1 MFQVFK
7 DGWERISRALEIYS
21 GMGMKVSGL
30 HTCGDYMFSGHTVTI
45 TLLIF
50 LINECK
56 YYNKL
61 LSPFH
66 GSRALYYPPSFSL
79 SSASVRTVEKQN
91 KRLEFSNA
99 LYSILITTSVI

>member
-50 LINECK
+50 LINECT
-56 YYNKL
+56 Y
-61 LSPFH
+61 
-66 GSRALYYPPSFSL
+66 
-79 SSASVRTVEKQN
+79 
-91 KRLEFSNA
+91 
-99 LYSILITTSVI
+99 

>member
-50 LINECK
+50 LINECT
-56 YYNKL
+56 YYK
-61 LSPFH
+61 
-66 GSRALYYPPSFSL
+66 SL
-79 SSASVRTVEKQN
+79 SRFLCSGAGYN
-91 KRLEFSNA
+91 LLYFSIVS
-99 LYSILITTSVI
+99 LFIFTRGIISEILS